1 MKYHHLTCEERH
13 TISTLHRKGNSPTII
28 ASVLER
34 NPSTIRR
41 ELKRNATSSG
51 GYQYQLANR
60 LAKDRLKSSSCRAS
74 RCDEASWDFAIQKLT
89 TQQWSPDQI
98 AGELESLGLSKISHE
113 TIYRRIYDD
122 KATGGSLHTHLRH
135 KVNSYR
141 NRNLSQDNRGRIKNA
156 ISIEERPEIVEE
168 RSRLGDL
175 EMDLI
180 MGKPSKSALV
190 TMVDRKSR
198 YTFIAKVPNKTA
210 REVSLK
216 IMEKLLPHRSKLHT
230 LTFDNGKEFAA
241 HETIDDIL
249 ECASYF
255 AHPYSS
261 WERGLNEN
269 TNGLIRQY
277 FPKGTDFDKITDR
290 QIAEVELKL
299 NTRPR
304 KCLDRRTPSAIF
316 FKN

>member
-41 ELKRNATSSG
+41 ELKRNATHSG

-60 LAKDRLKSSSCRAS
+60 LAKDRLKISSCRAP
-74 RCDEASWDFAIQKLT
+74 RCDQASWDFVIHKLT

-98 AGELESLGLSKISHE
+98 AGELEPLGLSKISHE

-122 KATGGSLHTHLRH
+122 KAAGGKLHTHLRH

-141 NRNLSQDNRGRIKNA
+141 NRSLTQDKRGQIKNA
-156 ISIEERPEIVEE
+156 TSIEKRPAIVEE

-180 MGKPSKSALV
+180 IGKPSKSALV

-198 YTFIAKVPNKTA
+198 YTIIAKVPNKTA
-210 REVSLK
+210 HAVSMK
-216 IMEKLLPHRSKLHT
+216 IMEKLLPHRIKLHT
-230 LTFDNGKEFAA
+230 LTFDNGKEFASHA
-241 HETIDDIL
+241 IIDEIL
-249 ECASYF
+249 GCTSYF
-255 AHPYSS
+255 AHPYCS

-277 FPKGTDFDKITDR
+277 FPKGTDFDQISDD
-290 QIAEVELKL
+290 QIAEVERKL

-304 KCLDRRTPSAIF
+304 KCLDRKTPSYIF
-316 FKN
+316 LKN